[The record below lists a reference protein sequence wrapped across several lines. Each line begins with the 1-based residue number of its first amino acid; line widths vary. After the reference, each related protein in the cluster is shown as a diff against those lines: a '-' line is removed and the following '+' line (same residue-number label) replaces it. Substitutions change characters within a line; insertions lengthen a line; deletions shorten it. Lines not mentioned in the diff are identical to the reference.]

1 MKLFCLLTLTAC
13 VAANSLLAAPKP
25 IAQNGAAPSAPA
37 AAAAPVATVTDKGSG
52 ATFPAEVNFEQNGK
66 KYHLALTGTATRKKF
81 FVKVYGVASYLQ
93 DGGAPVSGDKYAEF
107 TNDNKAKQLTIKW
120 VHAAPADKVKDQYI
134 ESFKT
139 NLSPEDFNRLQPEIN
154 TWLSFFNRDI
164 KNGDEQMIR
173 WTPGGYIEFTVN
185 NQKIGSINNEAF
197 AKGLWS
203 LWFGPNTSFDKAA
216 LVSQMK

>member
-1 MKLFCLLTLTAC
+1 MKSSLVYLIALTTCVTAGSLFAG
-13 VAANSLLAAPKP
+13 PRP
-25 IAQNGAAPSAPA
+25 IAEVAAPA
-37 AAAAPVATVTDKGSG
+37 AAAPIATVTDKGSG

-93 DGGAPVSGDKYAEF
+93 DGGAPAAGDKYSEF
-107 TNDNKAKQLTIKW
+107 FNDAKAKQLTIKW
-120 VHAAPADKVKDQYI
+120 VHEAPADKVRDQYV

-139 NLSPEDFNRLQPEIN
+139 NVSPEDLNRLQPEIN

-164 KNGDEQMIR
+164 QKGDEQVIR
-173 WTPGGYIEFTVN
+173 WIPGGIIEFSVN
-185 NQKIGSINNEAF
+185 GQKVGSINNEAF
-197 AKGLWS
+197 ARGLWS

-216 LVSQMK
+216 LVSQMR